1 MDVKDLR
8 TIKLSEAVDVIN
20 DCPKC
25 KGTRVIREK
34 DGTIHTCF
42 ECLEKGRLDQHDKN
56 PKTAEEL
63 RIKL

>member
-1 MDVKDLR
+1 MENESNVCRKCGGKGIVK
-8 TIKLSEAVDVIN
+8 
-20 DCPKC
+20 
-25 KGTRVIREK
+25 EK
-34 DGTIHTCF
+34 DGSVHTCF